1 MEITIIS
8 LALLVFMA
16 HVFAAMFVKTRLP
29 DVLPLMLLGIIIG
42 PVFQI
47 VSPADFGMV
56 DKVFTRVLLIVILFE
71 SGLGIK
77 ISQIRLTW
85 TQSLRLTLACFT
97 VMTAVIAALARF
109 ALGLPSVYAFAL
121 GCILASN
128 SFAVIIPLISKLNI
142 SANIKTVLL
151 SESTLGSVLSI
162 AGAVT
167 ILQMPQIDTFGFGR
181 IGAKIIYM
189 FLLSFAVGAGA
200 AIFWTMVL
208 HRIRKLENSIFLTPA
223 FVMIVYS
230 VCEACGADGAI
241 SAFIFGIIAGN
252 IRVIRSFK
260 ALRFIGKLT
269 RDTASNAF
277 NEVEKSFFGEIVFLL
292 RTFFFV
298 YIGICMH
305 IGSRHSM
312 LYGLLFTAVIFITR
326 AVVANLTL
334 AKSVSRLDAAA
345 ASAMAPKGLVTAV
358 LASLAA
364 QSGAGALQDIVY
376 SVIFF
381 SILFA
386 TLMSFCIEKG
396 YCAGIVA
403 FVFRRHQEAAAP
415 SERNNHAGL

>member
-8 LALLVFMA
+8 LALMVFMA
-16 HVFAAMFVKTRLP
+16 HMFAAVFVKTRLP

-42 PVFQI
+42 PVFKI

-77 ISQIRLTW
+77 ISQIRMTW
-85 TQSLRLTLACFT
+85 TQSLRLTIICFA
-97 VMTAVIAALARF
+97 VMTAVISALARL
-109 ALGLPSVYAFAL
+109 ALGLPSVYALAL

-128 SFAVIIPLISKLNI
+128 SFAVIVPLISKLNI

-151 SESTLGSVLSI
+151 SESTLGSVFSI

-167 ILQMPQIDTFGFGR
+167 ILQMAQTNAFSFGL

-189 FLLSFAVGAGA
+189 LLLSFAAGAGA

-208 HRIRKLENSIFLTPA
+208 NRIRKLENSIFLTPA

-230 VCEACGADGAI
+230 VCEACGADGAV

-252 IRVIRSFK
+252 IRIIKRFK
-260 ALRFIGKLT
+260 AFRFIEKLT

-277 NEVEKSFFGEIVFLL
+277 NEVEKSFFGEIVFIL

-298 YIGICMH
+298 YIGICMN
-305 IGSRHSM
+305 IGNRRSM

-326 AVVANLTL
+326 AIVANLAL
-334 AKSVSRLDAAA
+334 ARSVNRLDAAA

-364 QSGAGALQDIVY
+364 QAGTAGAAALQSIVY
-376 SVIFF
+376 SVILF

-386 TLMSFCIEKG
+386 TMISFCIEKG
-396 YCAGIVA
+396 YCAGAVA
-403 FVFRRHQEAAAP
+403 YLFRRHQETAAP
-415 SERNNHAGL
+415 AVK